1 MKNRISESLNQ
12 ELRGVRVSPELRRR
26 ILAEARS
33 ERHSRRRRRFSALS
47 AVAAMLVIALAVVGG
62 LKALRRPAPDRKSSP
77 GDYTAVWLDE
87 VDRLYHSKRGC
98 VDRQMTVAAVSEAR
112 ARGYSACRK
121 CIPVIRTPEPEAT
134 LAATEAPSE
143 IESESLLSTDAPIVA
158 LEPETTQAPIP
169 TAEPTAAPETP
180 VPTEAPAPVPTAA
193 PETSVPTEAPT
204 PVPTA
209 APTDAAS
216 VVLPTVSVTIEP
228 DSTPVPNNGSAT
240 FESVYADSD
249 DLVYVSG
256 DKSVTVFHLD
266 PADVP
271 GNAITMTRAEALMD
285 GYLPC
290 ESCGAND
297 VLYWMTA
304 GGTNFH
310 TAQNCRNMA
319 NAYQVTALD
328 AIAAGKSAC
337 KVCIDQEAVWMTDG
351 GLWYHAA
358 EHCQNMMGAK
368 QVARSVAENDGK
380 SRCPFCFVSPEDSS
394 WLEQISP
401 SIYTDFQ
408 AFAADGKLMLSITAE
423 TYVLP
428 LYGDPIALSDLDQRL
443 LELSSIAGETLPEY
457 VLSDAAQEIAAGNQI
472 GLRALRYEVSSI
484 RVYDDSGEISHG
496 SVSKYRADFADS
508 SLLYTVDLDESHTPT
523 RVSVDLSV
531 YGVSYYLD
539 DSDEWQTIETPYAY
553 NISTVDTGRS
563 FYLSPTVNSNAAP
576 ETLEL
581 NVTPLA
587 RLSYALSDGCT
598 LDAYSMDGGSEF
610 ALAILTDK
618 TDDRTLLDNYDTFS
632 TVYTEYTGADALVF
646 ESIDGNENQRVLL
659 IDPTVSQRTLSEMTF
674 VLRRLLGGS
683 TYGVSGTTIPA
694 ASAAR
699 AEIKSAV
706 SDSSSEINDAETP

>member
-143 IESESLLSTDAPIVA
+143 IESESLLSTDAPIAA
-158 LEPETTQAPIP
+158 LEPEATQAPIP
-169 TAEPTAAPETP
+169 TFEPTAAPETPVPTFEPTAAPETP
-180 VPTEAPAPVPTAA
+180 VPTEAPTA
-193 PETSVPTEAPT
+193 
-204 PVPTA
+204 VPTA

-216 VVLPTVSVTIEP
+216 AVLPTVSVTIEP
-228 DSTPVPNNGSAT
+228 NSTPVPSNGSANI
-240 FESVYADSD
+240 ESVYADSD
-249 DLVYVSG
+249 DLVYVS
-256 DKSVTVFHLD
+256 DDENSMVFHLD

-271 GNAITMTRAEALMD
+271 GSAITMTRAEALMN

-297 VLYWMTA
+297 ALYWMTA
-304 GGTNFH
+304 GGTSFH

-408 AFAADGKLMLSITAE
+408 AFAADGKLMLSITAD
-423 TYVLP
+423 TYVSP
-428 LYGDPIALSDLDQRL
+428 LYGDPAALSDLDQRL

-484 RVYDDSGEISHG
+484 RVYDDNGEISHG

-523 RVSVDLSV
+523 RVSVDLSI

-581 NVTPLA
+581 DVTPLA
-587 RLSYALSDGCT
+587 RLSYALSDGFT

-706 SDSSSEINDAETP
+706 SDSSSEMDAAATP

>member
-143 IESESLLSTDAPIVA
+143 IESESLLSTDAPIAA
-158 LEPETTQAPIP
+158 LEPEATQAPIP
-169 TAEPTAAPETP
+169 TAEPTAALETPVPTFEPTAAPETP
-180 VPTEAPAPVPTAA
+180 VPTEAPTV
-193 PETSVPTEAPT
+193 V
-204 PVPTA
+204 
-209 APTDAAS
+209 PTDAAS
-216 VVLPTVSVTIEP
+216 AVLPTVSVTIEP
-228 DSTPVPNNGSAT
+228 DSTPVPSNGSANI
-240 FESVYADSD
+240 ESVYADSD
-249 DLVYVSG
+249 DLVYVS
-256 DKSVTVFHLD
+256 DDENSMVFHLD

-271 GNAITMTRAEALMD
+271 GSAITMTRAEALMN

-297 VLYWMTA
+297 ALYWMTA
-304 GGTNFH
+304 GGTSFH

-408 AFAADGKLMLSITAE
+408 AFAADGKLMLSITAD
-423 TYVLP
+423 TYVSP
-428 LYGDPIALSDLDQRL
+428 LYGDPTALSDLDQRL

-496 SVSKYRADFADS
+496 SISKYRADFADS

-581 NVTPLA
+581 DVTPLA
-587 RLSYALSDGCT
+587 RLSYALSDGFT

-659 IDPTVSQRTLSEMTF
+659 INPTVSQRTLSEMTF

-706 SDSSSEINDAETP
+706 SDSSSEMDAAATP

>member
-62 LKALRRPAPDRKSSP
+62 LKMLRRPAPDRKSSP

-143 IESESLLSTDAPIVA
+143 IESESLLSTDAPIAA

-180 VPTEAPAPVPTAA
+180 VPTEAP
-193 PETSVPTEAPT
+193 T

-216 VVLPTVSVTIEP
+216 VVLPTVSVTIKP
-228 DSTPVPNNGSAT
+228 DSTPVPNNGSAA

-256 DKSVTVFHLD
+256 DESVEVFHLD

-297 VLYWMTA
+297 ALYWMTA

-337 KVCIDQEAVWMTDG
+337 KVCIDQGIIAGCAG
-351 GLWYHAA
+351 GLYENLVEAA
-358 EHCQNMMGAK
+358 A
-368 QVARSVAENDGK
+368 
-380 SRCPFCFVSPEDSS
+380 
-394 WLEQISP
+394 
-401 SIYTDFQ
+401 
-408 AFAADGKLMLSITAE
+408 
-423 TYVLP
+423 
-428 LYGDPIALSDLDQRL
+428 
-443 LELSSIAGETLPEY
+443 
-457 VLSDAAQEIAAGNQI
+457 
-472 GLRALRYEVSSI
+472 I
-484 RVYDDSGEISHG
+484 RI
-496 SVSKYRADFADS
+496 
-508 SLLYTVDLDESHTPT
+508 
-523 RVSVDLSV
+523 
-531 YGVSYYLD
+531 
-539 DSDEWQTIETPYAY
+539 
-553 NISTVDTGRS
+553 
-563 FYLSPTVNSNAAP
+563 
-576 ETLEL
+576 
-581 NVTPLA
+581 
-587 RLSYALSDGCT
+587 
-598 LDAYSMDGGSEF
+598 
-610 ALAILTDK
+610 
-618 TDDRTLLDNYDTFS
+618 
-632 TVYTEYTGADALVF
+632 
-646 ESIDGNENQRVLL
+646 
-659 IDPTVSQRTLSEMTF
+659 
-674 VLRRLLGGS
+674 
-683 TYGVSGTTIPA
+683 
-694 ASAAR
+694 
-699 AEIKSAV
+699 
-706 SDSSSEINDAETP
+706 

>member
-1 MKNRISESLNQ
+1 MKNRIAESLNQ

-26 ILAEARS
+26 ILADARS

-134 LAATEAPSE
+134 LAATEVPSE
-143 IESESLLSTDAPIVA
+143 IESESLLSTDAPIAA
-158 LEPETTQAPIP
+158 LEPEATQAPIP

-180 VPTEAPAPVPTAA
+180 VPTFEPTATL
-193 PETSVPTEAPT
+193 ETPVPTEAPT
-204 PVPTA
+204 AVPTA
-209 APTDAAS
+209 VPTDAAS
-216 VVLPTVSVTIEP
+216 AVLPTVSVTIEP
-228 DSTPVPNNGSAT
+228 DSTPVPNNGSANI
-240 FESVYADSD
+240 ESVYADSD
-249 DLVYVSG
+249 DLVYVS
-256 DKSVTVFHLD
+256 DDENSMVFHLD

-271 GNAITMTRAEALMD
+271 GSAVTMTRAEALMN

-297 VLYWMTA
+297 ALYWMTA
-304 GGTNFH
+304 GGTSFH

-408 AFAADGKLMLSITAE
+408 AFAADGKLMLSITAD
-423 TYVLP
+423 TYVSP
-428 LYGDPIALSDLDQRL
+428 LYGDPTALSDPDQRF

-496 SVSKYRADFADS
+496 SISKYRADFADS

-523 RVSVDLSV
+523 RVSVDLSI

-581 NVTPLA
+581 DVTPIA
-587 RLSYALSDGCT
+587 RLSYALSDGFT

-706 SDSSSEINDAETP
+706 SDSSSEMDAAAAP

>member
-1 MKNRISESLNQ
+1 M
-12 ELRGVRVSPELRRR
+12 
-26 ILAEARS
+26 
-33 ERHSRRRRRFSALS
+33 
-47 AVAAMLVIALAVVGG
+47 
-62 LKALRRPAPDRKSSP
+62 
-77 GDYTAVWLDE
+77 
-87 VDRLYHSKRGC
+87 
-98 VDRQMTVAAVSEAR
+98 
-112 ARGYSACRK
+112 
-121 CIPVIRTPEPEAT
+121 
-134 LAATEAPSE
+134 
-143 IESESLLSTDAPIVA
+143 
-158 LEPETTQAPIP
+158 
-169 TAEPTAAPETP
+169 
-180 VPTEAPAPVPTAA
+180 
-193 PETSVPTEAPT
+193 
-204 PVPTA
+204 
-209 APTDAAS
+209 
-216 VVLPTVSVTIEP
+216 PTVSVTIEP
-228 DSTPVPNNGSAT
+228 DSTPVPNNGSAD

-256 DKSVTVFHLD
+256 DESVNVFHLD

-271 GNAITMTRAEALMD
+271 GSAVTMTRAEALMN

-297 VLYWMTA
+297 ALYWMTA
-304 GGTNFH
+304 GGTSFH

-408 AFAADGKLMLSITAE
+408 AFAADGKLMLSITAD
-423 TYVLP
+423 TYVSP
-428 LYGDPIALSDLDQRL
+428 LYGDPTALSDLDQRL

-581 NVTPLA
+581 DVTPLA
-587 RLSYALSDGCT
+587 RLSYALSDGFT

-706 SDSSSEINDAETP
+706 SDSSSEMDAAATP

>member
-1 MKNRISESLNQ
+1 MKNRISKSLNQ

-26 ILAEARS
+26 ILADARS

-47 AVAAMLVIALAVVGG
+47 AVAAMLVIALVVVGG

-143 IESESLLSTDAPIVA
+143 IESESLLSTDAPIAA
-158 LEPETTQAPIP
+158 LEPEATQAPIP

-180 VPTEAPAPVPTAA
+180 VPTEAPTA
-193 PETSVPTEAPT
+193 
-204 PVPTA
+204 VPTA

-216 VVLPTVSVTIEP
+216 AVLPTVSVTIEP
-228 DSTPVPNNGSAT
+228 DSTPIPSNGSANI
-240 FESVYADSD
+240 ESVYADSD
-249 DLVYVSG
+249 DLVYVS
-256 DKSVTVFHLD
+256 DDENSMVFHLD

-271 GNAITMTRAEALMD
+271 GSAITMTRAEALMN

-297 VLYWMTA
+297 ALYWMTA
-304 GGTNFH
+304 GGTSFH

-408 AFAADGKLMLSITAE
+408 AFAADGKLMLSITAD
-423 TYVLP
+423 TYVSP
-428 LYGDPIALSDLDQRL
+428 LYGDPTALSDLDQRL

-472 GLRALRYEVSSI
+472 GLRALRYEVSRIRYEVSRI
-484 RVYDDSGEISHG
+484 RVYDDNGEISHG

-523 RVSVDLSV
+523 RVSVDLSI

-581 NVTPLA
+581 DVTPLA
-587 RLSYALSDGCT
+587 RLSYALSDGFT

-659 IDPTVSQRTLSEMTF
+659 INPTVSQRTLSEMTF

-706 SDSSSEINDAETP
+706 SDSSSEMDAAAAP

>member
-1 MKNRISESLNQ
+1 
-12 ELRGVRVSPELRRR
+12 
-26 ILAEARS
+26 
-33 ERHSRRRRRFSALS
+33 
-47 AVAAMLVIALAVVGG
+47 
-62 LKALRRPAPDRKSSP
+62 
-77 GDYTAVWLDE
+77 
-87 VDRLYHSKRGC
+87 
-98 VDRQMTVAAVSEAR
+98 
-112 ARGYSACRK
+112 
-121 CIPVIRTPEPEAT
+121 
-134 LAATEAPSE
+134 
-143 IESESLLSTDAPIVA
+143 
-158 LEPETTQAPIP
+158 
-169 TAEPTAAPETP
+169 
-180 VPTEAPAPVPTAA
+180 
-193 PETSVPTEAPT
+193 
-204 PVPTA
+204 
-209 APTDAAS
+209 
-216 VVLPTVSVTIEP
+216 
-228 DSTPVPNNGSAT
+228 

-297 VLYWMTA
+297 ALYWMTA

-408 AFAADGKLMLSITAE
+408 AFAADGKLMLSITAD

-428 LYGDPIALSDLDQRL
+428 LYGDPIAPSDLTQRL

-508 SLLYTVDLDESHTPT
+508 SLLYTVDLDESRTPT

-553 NISTVDTGRS
+553 NISTDDTGSS
-563 FYLSPTVNSNAAP
+563 FYLSPIDNSNAAP
-576 ETLEL
+576 EALEL
-581 NVTPLA
+581 DVTPIA

-598 LDAYSMDGGSEF
+598 LDAYSTDGGSEF
-610 ALAILTDK
+610 ALAILADK

-632 TVYTEYTGADALVF
+632 AVYTEYTGADALVF
-646 ESIDGNENQRVLL
+646 ESIDGNENPRVLL
-659 IDPTVSQRTLSEMTF
+659 MDPTVSQRTLSEMTF

-706 SDSSSEINDAETP
+706 SDSSSGMDAAAAP

>member
-143 IESESLLSTDAPIVA
+143 IESESLLSTDAPIAA
-158 LEPETTQAPIP
+158 LEPEATQAPIP

-180 VPTEAPAPVPTAA
+180 VPTFEPTAA
-193 PETSVPTEAPT
+193 PETPVPTEAPT
-204 PVPTA
+204 VV
-209 APTDAAS
+209 PTDAAS
-216 VVLPTVSVTIEP
+216 AVLPTVSVTIEP
-228 DSTPVPNNGSAT
+228 DSTPVPNNGSANI
-240 FESVYADSD
+240 ESVYADSD
-249 DLVYVSG
+249 DLVYVS
-256 DKSVTVFHLD
+256 DDENSMVFHLD

-271 GNAITMTRAEALMD
+271 GSAITMTRAEALMN

-297 VLYWMTA
+297 ALYWMTA
-304 GGTNFH
+304 GGTSFH

-408 AFAADGKLMLSITAE
+408 AFAADGKLMLSITAD
-423 TYVLP
+423 TYVSP
-428 LYGDPIALSDLDQRL
+428 LYGDPTALSDLDQRL

-457 VLSDAAQEIAAGNQI
+457 VLSDAAQEIASGNQI

-496 SVSKYRADFADS
+496 TVSKYRADFADS
-508 SLLYTVDLDESHTPT
+508 SLLYAVDLDESRTPT

-576 ETLEL
+576 ETLDL
-581 NVTPLA
+581 DVTPLA
-587 RLSYALSDGCT
+587 RLSYALSDGFT

-610 ALAILTDK
+610 AFAILTDK

-706 SDSSSEINDAETP
+706 SDSSSEMDAAATP

>member
-62 LKALRRPAPDRKSSP
+62 LKALRRPAPDRKFSS

-87 VDRLYHSKRGC
+87 VDRLYHSNRRC

-134 LAATEAPSE
+134 LAGTEAPSE
-143 IESESLLSTDAPIVA
+143 IESESLLSTDAPIAA

-180 VPTEAPAPVPTAA
+180 VPTEAPTPVPTAA
-193 PETSVPTEAPT
+193 PETPVPTEAPA

-228 DSTPVPNNGSAT
+228 DSTPVPNNGSAA

-256 DKSVTVFHLD
+256 DESVKVFHLD

-380 SRCPFCFVSPEDSS
+380 SRCPFCFVSPKDSS

-401 SIYTDFQ
+401 SIHTDFQ
-408 AFAADGKLMLSITAE
+408 AFAADGQLMLSITAD
-423 TYVLP
+423 TYVSP

-484 RVYDDSGEISHG
+484 CVYDDSGEISHG

-508 SLLYTVDLDESHTPT
+508 SLLYTVDLDESRTPT

-553 NISTVDTGRS
+553 NISTDDTGSS

-576 ETLEL
+576 GTLEL
-581 NVTPLA
+581 DVTPLA

-598 LDAYSMDGGSEF
+598 LDAYSTDGGSEF
-610 ALAILTDK
+610 GLAILTDT
-618 TDDRTLLDNYDTFS
+618 TDDRSLLSNYDTFS

-646 ESIDGNENQRVLL
+646 ESIDDNENQRVLL
-659 IDPTVSQRTLSEMTF
+659 MDPTVSQRTLSEMTF

-699 AEIKSAV
+699 TEIKSGAV
-706 SDSSSEINDAETP
+706 DSFSEMNAVAAP

>member
-143 IESESLLSTDAPIVA
+143 IESESLLSTDAPIAA
-158 LEPETTQAPIP
+158 LEPEATQAPIP
-169 TAEPTAAPETP
+169 TFEPTAAPETPVPTFEPTAAPETP
-180 VPTEAPAPVPTAA
+180 VPTEAPTA
-193 PETSVPTEAPT
+193 
-204 PVPTA
+204 VPTA

-228 DSTPVPNNGSAT
+228 DSTPVPSNGSANI
-240 FESVYADSD
+240 ESVYADSD
-249 DLVYVSG
+249 DLVYVS
-256 DKSVTVFHLD
+256 DDENSMVFHLD

-271 GNAITMTRAEALMD
+271 GSAITMTRAEALMN

-297 VLYWMTA
+297 ALYWMTA
-304 GGTNFH
+304 GGTSFH

-408 AFAADGKLMLSITAE
+408 AFAADGKLMLSITAD
-423 TYVLP
+423 TYVSP
-428 LYGDPIALSDLDQRL
+428 LYGDPAALSDLDQRL

-484 RVYDDSGEISHG
+484 RVYDDNGEISHG

-523 RVSVDLSV
+523 RVSVDLSI

-581 NVTPLA
+581 DVTPLA
-587 RLSYALSDGCT
+587 RLSYALSDGFT

-659 IDPTVSQRTLSEMTF
+659 INPTVSQRTLSEMTF

-706 SDSSSEINDAETP
+706 SDSSSEMDAAATP

>member
-143 IESESLLSTDAPIVA
+143 IESESLLSTDAPIAA
-158 LEPETTQAPIP
+158 LEPEAAQAPIP

-180 VPTEAPAPVPTAA
+180 VPTFEPTAA
-193 PETSVPTEAPT
+193 PETPVPTFE
-204 PVPTA
+204 PTA

-216 VVLPTVSVTIEP
+216 AVLPTVSVTIEP
-228 DSTPVPNNGSAT
+228 DSTPVPSNGSANI
-240 FESVYADSD
+240 ESVYADSD
-249 DLVYVSG
+249 DLVYVS
-256 DKSVTVFHLD
+256 DDENSMVFHLD

-271 GNAITMTRAEALMD
+271 GSAITMTRAEALMN

-297 VLYWMTA
+297 ALYWMTA
-304 GGTNFH
+304 GGTSFH

-408 AFAADGKLMLSITAE
+408 AFAADGQLMLSITAD
-423 TYVLP
+423 TYVSP
-428 LYGDPIALSDLDQRL
+428 LYGDPTALSDLDQRL

-553 NISTVDTGRS
+553 NISTVETGRS
-563 FYLSPTVNSNAAP
+563 FYLSPTDNSNAAP

-581 NVTPLA
+581 DVTPLA
-587 RLSYALSDGCT
+587 RLSYALSDGFT

-706 SDSSSEINDAETP
+706 SDSSSEMDAAAAP

>member
-26 ILAEARS
+26 ILADARS
-33 ERHSRRRRRFSALS
+33 ERHSRRKRRFSALS

-158 LEPETTQAPIP
+158 LEPEATQAPIP
-169 TAEPTAAPETP
+169 TFEPTAAPETPIPTFEPTAAPETP
-180 VPTEAPAPVPTAA
+180 VPTEAPI
-193 PETSVPTEAPT
+193 

-228 DSTPVPNNGSAT
+228 DSTPVPSNGS
-240 FESVYADSD
+240 
-249 DLVYVSG
+249 
-256 DKSVTVFHLD
+256 
-266 PADVP
+266 
-271 GNAITMTRAEALMD
+271 AITMTRAEALMN

-297 VLYWMTA
+297 ALYWMTA
-304 GGTNFH
+304 GGTSFH

-408 AFAADGKLMLSITAE
+408 AFAANGKLMLSITAD
-423 TYVLP
+423 TYVSP
-428 LYGDPIALSDLDQRL
+428 LYGDPTALSDPDQRF

-496 SVSKYRADFADS
+496 TVSKYRADFADS

-531 YGVSYYLD
+531 NGVSYYLD

-553 NISTVDTGRS
+553 NISTVDTGSS

-576 ETLEL
+576 ETLDL
-581 NVTPLA
+581 DVTPLA
-587 RLSYALSDGCT
+587 RLSYTLSDGCT

-610 ALAILTDK
+610 ALAVLSDT

-646 ESIDGNENQRVLL
+646 ESINDNENQRVLL
-659 IDPTVSQRTLSEMTF
+659 MDPTVSQRTLSEMTF

-706 SDSSSEINDAETP
+706 SDSSSEMDDAETP

>member
-143 IESESLLSTDAPIVA
+143 IESESLLSTDAPIAA
-158 LEPETTQAPIP
+158 LEPEATQAPIP
-169 TAEPTAAPETP
+169 TFEPTAAPETPVPTFEPTAAPETP
-180 VPTEAPAPVPTAA
+180 VPTEAPTA
-193 PETSVPTEAPT
+193 
-204 PVPTA
+204 VPTA

-216 VVLPTVSVTIEP
+216 AVLPTVSVTSEP
-228 DSTPVPNNGSAT
+228 NSTPVPSNGSANI
-240 FESVYADSD
+240 ESVYADSD
-249 DLVYVSG
+249 DLVYVS
-256 DKSVTVFHLD
+256 DDENSMVFHLD

-271 GNAITMTRAEALMD
+271 GSAITMTRAEALMN

-297 VLYWMTA
+297 ALYWMTA
-304 GGTNFH
+304 GGTSFH

-408 AFAADGKLMLSITAE
+408 AFAADGKLMLSITAD
-423 TYVLP
+423 TYVSP
-428 LYGDPIALSDLDQRL
+428 LYGDPAALSDLDQRL

-496 SVSKYRADFADS
+496 SISKYRADFADS

-523 RVSVDLSV
+523 RVSVDLSI

-581 NVTPLA
+581 DVTPLA
-587 RLSYALSDGCT
+587 RLSYALSDGFT

-706 SDSSSEINDAETP
+706 SDSSSEMDAAATP

>member
-62 LKALRRPAPDRKSSP
+62 LKMLRRPAPDRKSSP

-134 LAATEAPSE
+134 LAATETPSE
-143 IESESLLSTDAPIVA
+143 IESESLLSTDAPIAA

-169 TAEPTAAPETP
+169 TAEPTAALETP
-180 VPTEAPAPVPTAA
+180 VPTEAPAA
-193 PETSVPTEAPT
+193 
-204 PVPTA
+204 VPTA

-216 VVLPTVSVTIEP
+216 VVLSTVSVTIEP

-256 DKSVTVFHLD
+256 DESVTVFHLD

-297 VLYWMTA
+297 ALYWMTA

-408 AFAADGKLMLSITAE
+408 AFAADGKLMLSITAD

-428 LYGDPIALSDLDQRL
+428 LYGDPIALSDLTQRL

-472 GLRALRYEVSSI
+472 GLRALCYEVSSI

-496 SVSKYRADFADS
+496 SVRKYRADFADS
-508 SLLYTVDLDESHTPT
+508 SLLYTVDLDESRTPT

-553 NISTVDTGRS
+553 NISTDDTGSS
-563 FYLSPTVNSNAAP
+563 FYLSPTGNSNAAP
-576 ETLEL
+576 EALEL
-581 NVTPLA
+581 GVTPIA

-598 LDAYSMDGGSEF
+598 LDAYSTDGGSEF
-610 ALAILTDK
+610 ALAILTDT
-618 TDDRTLLDNYDTFS
+618 TDDRTLLDNFDTFS

-659 IDPTVSQRTLSEMTF
+659 MDPTVSQRTLSEMTF

-706 SDSSSEINDAETP
+706 SDSSSGMDAAAAP